1 MFSQFKRARKA
12 VCVIHIR
19 RDSVLLSAL
28 QPERFQFGGDCIDFG
43 TADSAV
49 RRNPHLAAH
58 QLEAS
63 LSDLTIINTTSVILV
78 YIEIKKERVYLNLF
92 ILKMAKPT
100 IVSGRLFRS
109 LATSR
114 SEARLKISKSTSIIA
129 SQSMKSAG
137 LLNQLFKLIVLLLY
151 HLHSLAAIKVDGK

>member
-1 MFSQFKRARKA
+1 M
-12 VCVIHIR
+12 
-19 RDSVLLSAL
+19 
-28 QPERFQFGGDCIDFG
+28 
-43 TADSAV
+43 
-49 RRNPHLAAH
+49 AAH

-78 YIEIKKERVYLNLF
+78 YIHRDKKERVYLNLF

-100 IVSGRLFRS
+100 IVSERLFR
-109 LATSR
+109 LLTASR
-114 SEARLKISKSTSIIA
+114 SEAQSKISKSTSIIA